1 MSIMSANGVAAGPGR
16 AGVAPRVRK
25 RGPDTVTVG
34 GSEAPWPGNCDAVLA
49 ELCPVLFASLPRSD
63 QRRTGAQYLQG
74 LLGVRGRKSI
84 RNLATGLGPQANEQ
98 SLHHFI
104 NSSTWDW
111 TPMRRALG
119 HYVMRAAPPKAW
131 VVRPMVV
138 PKAGQHSVGVDRR
151 FFPALGQVVNA
162 QQAIGVWASSG
173 KLSAPVG
180 WRLHLPRAW
189 LEDMPRRNKA
199 LIPDELGAESMGDC
213 AVEAVLELTRDLG
226 LPARPVLLDAR
237 EADAVTIVR
246 RLSAAGLASLVRIGG
261 DLHLCPTEPVVAKH
275 AHRLLPPEVI
285 LNASP
290 QLRRPVTW
298 TDHPAASAVR
308 TSLVAA
314 VRVTL
319 PEAADAPNPG
329 LVLLGVGA
337 PRREWPAQL
346 WLTDLVNAQPA
357 ALLWLSR
364 LIERVDRDCDG
375 VGARVGIRDFT
386 GRSFGGWHR
395 HMTLA
400 SAAHAVA
407 TVAAQTS

>member
-1 MSIMSANGVAAGPGR
+1 M
-16 AGVAPRVRK
+16 
-25 RGPDTVTVG
+25 
-34 GSEAPWPGNCDAVLA
+34 LA

-63 QRRTGAQYLQG
+63 QRRTGAQYLRG

-111 TPMRRALG
+111 APMRRALG
-119 HYVMRAAPPKAW
+119 HYLMRTAPPKAW

-151 FFPALGQVVNA
+151 FFSSLGQVANA
-162 QQAIGVWASSG
+162 QQAIGVWASTG
-173 KLSAPVG
+173 QLSAPVG
-180 WRLHLPRAW
+180 WRLHLPKAW
-189 LEDMPRRNKA
+189 LEDMPRRSKA
-199 LIPDELGAESMGDC
+199 SIPEDAEAESMGDC
-213 AVEAVLELTRDLG
+213 ALEAVLELTRDLG
-226 LPARPVLLDAR
+226 LPVRPVLLDAR
-237 EADAVTIVR
+237 EADAATIVR
-246 RLSAAGLASLVRIGG
+246 RLSAAGLPSLVRIGG
-261 DLHLCPTEPVVAKH
+261 GVQVRSAEPVIAKH
-275 AHRLLPPEVI
+275 AHRLLPPQVI
-285 LNASP
+285 LNAAP
-290 QLRRPVTW
+290 QLRRPVAW
-298 TDHPAASAVR
+298 TDHHPAAAAVR

-319 PEAADAPNPG
+319 PETADGPNPA
-329 LVLLGVGA
+329 LMLLGIGA
-337 PRREWPAQL
+337 PGREWPAQL
-346 WLTDLVNAQPA
+346 WLTDLVNTQPT
-357 ALLWLSR
+357 ALLWLTR
-364 LIERVDRDCDG
+364 LIERVDRDCAG

-407 TVAAQTS
+407 AVAAQTT

>member
-1 MSIMSANGVAAGPGR
+1 MSVMSANSVAAGAGR
-16 AGVAPRVRK
+16 AGAAPKVSRRS
-25 RGPDTVTVG
+25 PDTIG
-34 GSEAPWPGNCDAVLA
+34 GGEAPWSGGSDAVLA

-63 QRRTGAQYLQG
+63 QRRTGAQYLRG

-111 TPMRRALG
+111 APMRRALG
-119 HYVMRAAPPKAW
+119 HYILRTAPPKAW

-151 FFPALGQVVNA
+151 FFPSLGHVVNA

-173 KLSAPVG
+173 TLSAPVG
-180 WRLHLPRAW
+180 WRLHLPSTW
-189 LEDMPRRNKA
+189 LDDIPRRSKA
-199 LIPDELGAESMGDC
+199 LIPDEAAAESMGDC

-226 LPARPVLLDAR
+226 MPARPVLLDAR
-237 EADAVTIVR
+237 DTDAGRIVR
-246 RLSAAGLASLVRIGG
+246 RLSAAGLPSLIRIGG
-261 DLHLCPTEPVVAKH
+261 DVPLCPTEPVVSKH
-275 AHRLLPPEVI
+275 AHRLLPPQVI
-285 LNASP
+285 LSAAP

-298 TDHPAASAVR
+298 KAHPAATAVR

-319 PEAADAPNPG
+319 PEVADGPNPA
-329 LVLLGVGA
+329 LVLLGIGA
-337 PRREWPAQL
+337 PGREWPAQV
-346 WLTDLVNAQPA
+346 WLTDLVDAQPA
-357 ALLWLSR
+357 ALLWLTR
-364 LIERVDRDCDG
+364 LIERVDRDCAG

-407 TVAAQTS
+407 TVAGQGR